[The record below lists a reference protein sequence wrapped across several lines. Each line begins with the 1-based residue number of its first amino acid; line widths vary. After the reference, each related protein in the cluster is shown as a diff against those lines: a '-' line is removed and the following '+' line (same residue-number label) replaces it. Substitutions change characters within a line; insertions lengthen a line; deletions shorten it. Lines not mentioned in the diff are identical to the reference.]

1 MKTYICLFFLLFCSV
16 YSWGQSLEERMATAI
31 DIGTYS
37 EPFTYEDT
45 QSTANFNCG
54 FIPPTDMD
62 DTRVFISKDIFY
74 KLTVT
79 QPMKIRASAK
89 PSITDSGT
97 VFLLNSSG
105 ILLRRKHG
113 EIMDMVCC
121 LACTIWLL
129 NLTSMKGINR
139 WMRKML
145 LFM

>member
-97 VFLLNSSG
+97 LAQFFGHPLESYDLCGGSMGRLWIWFAAWRVLSG
-105 ILLRRKHG
+105 
-113 EIMDMVCC
+113 C
-121 LACTIWLL
+121 
-129 NLTSMKGINR
+129 
-139 WMRKML
+139 
-145 LFM
+145 

>member
-89 PSITDSGT
+89 PSFFY
-97 VFLLNSSG
+97 FLYRLSDASILFSCSILRASS
-105 ILLRRKHG
+105 
-113 EIMDMVCC
+113 
-121 LACTIWLL
+121 
-129 NLTSMKGINR
+129 
-139 WMRKML
+139 
-145 LFM
+145 

>member
-89 PSITDSGT
+89 PSFTDSGT

-105 ILLRRKHG
+105 ILLSR
-113 EIMDMVCC
+113 
-121 LACTIWLL
+121 TIYVEEAW
-129 NLTSMKGINR
+129 GD
-139 WMRKML
+139 
-145 LFM
+145 

>member
-54 FIPPTDMD
+54 YIPPTDMD
-62 DTRVFISKDIFY
+62 NTGVLISKDIFY

-79 QPMKIRASAK
+79 QPMRIRASAK

-105 ILLRRKHG
+105 VPFEPCDLRGGSMGK
-113 EIMDMVCC
+113 
-121 LACTIWLL
+121 LWIWSAARRVL
-129 NLTSMKGINR
+129 SGC
-139 WMRKML
+139 
-145 LFM
+145 

>member
-62 DTRVFISKDIFY
+62 DTRVFIQGY
-74 KLTVT
+74 
-79 QPMKIRASAK
+79 
-89 PSITDSGT
+89 
-97 VFLLNSSG
+97 FLQTNSDAAY
-105 ILLRRKHG
+105 
-113 EIMDMVCC
+113 ED
-121 LACTIWLL
+121 
-129 NLTSMKGINR
+129 
-139 WMRKML
+139 
-145 LFM
+145 

>member
-97 VFLLNSSG
+97 VFL
-105 ILLRRKHG
+105 
-113 EIMDMVCC
+113 
-121 LACTIWLL
+121 ACTIWLL

>member
-54 FIPPTDMD
+54 YIPPTDMD
-62 DTRVFISKDIFY
+62 NTGVLISKDIFY

-79 QPMKIRASAK
+79 QPMRIRASAK

-105 ILLRRKHG
+105 VLLSRA
-113 EIMDMVCC
+113 IYD
-121 LACTIWLL
+121 TLL
-129 NLTSMKGINR
+129 K
-139 WMRKML
+139 
-145 LFM
+145 